1 MASDICLQTRIRWA
15 DCRFELIYECAHVQ
29 HGETD
34 PCVTYQDKIP
44 PCSLLLFSQL
54 SGLSF
59 AEVAIERLLLS
70 ACSQTCLHPRKC
82 SSSGSQCL
90 TANLYQ
96 ISTLI
101 LGMSEDQH
109 HWALKDGHDDTKT
122 HLMQGMLVK
131 ASLHGF
137 LLRLPNRIHGGG
149 KTVLSKQDYSCAG
162 LTGMPLNISSRQQ
175 RQTQSYLSFYEN

>member
-1 MASDICLQTRIRWA
+1 M
-15 DCRFELIYECAHVQ
+15 Q

-34 PCVTYQDKIP
+34 PCVKYQDKIP
-44 PCSLLLFSQL
+44 PCSLLLFSQF

-59 AEVAIERLLLS
+59 AEVAIEQLLLS

-82 SSSGSQCL
+82 SSSGSQCFK
-90 TANLYQ
+90 ANLYQ

-122 HLMQGMLVK
+122 HLMRGMLVK
-131 ASLHGF
+131 TSLHGF